1 MLKLSTS
8 RIQELF
14 SIIDGERDLYLPVES
29 AGLVQ
34 FDKWAPGV
42 SMRFDD
48 LNTVKSPKN
57 FFFPHVDDVATF
69 KMNGKNIEIS
79 DERSAMT
86 SFALFGVRA
95 CDVASL
101 EILDKIFL
109 ADPVD
114 TFYKTRREN
123 ALIITTACF
132 EPEETC
138 FCRAF
143 GLDAL
148 EPGGD
153 VATWVIED
161 EIYWKPL
168 TAKGEELTAKVRGLF
183 EETDDSAVKSR
194 QIVAKEVYDRLP
206 LGDLSLEKF
215 ENVDLMNKFD
225 SKVWAKLN
233 PACLSCGTCTF
244 ICPTCHCYDI
254 QDFDTG
260 SKVIRYKC
268 WDSCMY
274 SDFTMMAHGNPRTT
288 RLERFRQRY
297 MHKLVYFPDNND
309 GVYACVG
316 CGRCVQKCPVS
327 MNIVKVIAAF
337 ECEGE

>member
-8 RIQELF
+8 RLQELF
-14 SIIDGERDLYLPVES
+14 SMIDGERALYLPVES
-29 AGLVQ
+29 VGYVQ
-34 FDKWAPGV
+34 FDKWTPQV
-42 SMRFDD
+42 RVRLDC
-48 LNTVKSPKN
+48 LNTVKSPKS

-69 KMNGKNIEIS
+69 KIQGKNIEVT
-79 DERSAMT
+79 DESNTAT

-95 CDVASL
+95 CDGASL
-101 EILDKIFL
+101 KILDKIFL
-109 ADPVD
+109 RDPVD
-114 TFYKTRREN
+114 TFYQTRHEN
-123 ALIITTACF
+123 SLIITTACF

-138 FCRAF
+138 FCSAF

-153 VATWVIED
+153 IATWVVD
-161 EIYWKPL
+161 DAIYWKPL
-168 TAKGEELTAKVRGLF
+168 TAKGEELTDKVKGIF
-183 EETDDSAVKSR
+183 EETEDLAVKNR
-194 QIVAKEVYDRLP
+194 QTIAKEIFDQLP
-206 LGDLSLEKF
+206 LRNLNLEKF
-215 ENVDLMNKFD
+215 KNADLMNKFD
-225 SKVWAKLN
+225 SKVWADLA

-260 SKVIRYKC
+260 GKIIRYKC

-288 RLERFRQRY
+288 QLERFRQRY
-297 MHKLVYFPDNND
+297 MHKLVYFPENND

-327 MNIVKVIAAF
+327 MNIAKVIVAF
-337 ECEGE
+337 ECEED